1 MYKPHAT
8 CTPLTNKT
16 APRKSKRAC
25 TARFARSWSLVR
37 SRSSLQDT
45 RAGFARSATT
55 SPQPAQ
61 AVRPKL
67 GADEML
73 HRVGRTAPPL
83 RYVSWVRS
91 LRSLPNPCAPLPAPF
106 AGAVCRFAPAPALG
120 SAPAPAGFALGLR
133 ASRLGGRASG
143 VASHLL
149 ERARTFSA
157 SAPLAPLRPIARQFG
172 RAVAQTRGF
181 APQTVRSTRPPFWLA
196 GAKRRIVARF
206 APVRYH
212 FAATSEIT
220 KPLTAQKKGRIV
232 WTHSQR
238 FKCEKPRRL
247 QSTGLF

>member
-1 MYKPHAT
+1 MPPSYQPTKPASNKQNAFD
-8 CTPLTNKT
+8 PL
-16 APRKSKRAC
+16 ASPA
-25 TARFARSWSLVR
+25 LVR
-37 SRSSLQDT
+37 S
-45 RAGFARSATT
+45 
-55 SPQPAQ
+55 
-61 AVRPKL
+61 
-67 GADEML
+67 
-73 HRVGRTAPPL
+73 
-83 RYVSWVRS
+83 
-91 LRSLPNPCAPLPAPF
+91 
-106 AGAVCRFAPAPALG
+106 FAPAPRSKTRGRASLAPPPLRLNQRKQCAQSWEQMRCYTAWGALPLRYATCRG
-120 SAPAPAGFALGLR
+120 FVRFAHFRTPAPRSPPHSRGQFVASLPPPLWGRLPPLRASPLGFALR
-133 ASRLGGRASG
+133 AWGGRASG